1 MAQLQGLPVV
11 RPAGGWSLLLD
22 TEALG
27 VSPSALSRA
36 LAEQKV
42 AATPMTTWGEQVA
55 PRYIRFVYSNEP
67 VQRLANLR
75 QRLDAALAQPT

>member
-1 MAQLQGLPVV
+1 
-11 RPAGGWSLLLD
+11 
-22 TEALG
+22 
-27 VSPSALSRA
+27 
-36 LAEQKV
+36 
-42 AATPMTTWGEQVA
+42 MTTWGEQVA